1 MSFIKRLSLKKLRKN
16 SSSPTKNSQLPQVQY
31 VELQEQLR
39 EDNILI
45 GSGNHS
51 TSSTDMEPLP
61 APEKQTVLLL
71 HAAKQPYQ
79 LTEDYPVPRVE
90 GEHDVLVRT
99 QTIGLNPID
108 WKAPDFNFAIP
119 ELPYIS
125 GRELAGEVVQTSRKD
140 SRLKPRD
147 RVLAISTDYRDLRK
161 AAYQQYVISFDY
173 NTVRIPP
180 SLSLEEGSTLGV
192 AFVAAALSLG
202 VCMGVD
208 FSSILSGPD
217 LFSLLRSSVSP
228 GSLAEDICSECLDGI
243 CSHERAR
250 AGDWVA
256 VWGGSS
262 TSANLTIQ
270 LAKLAGL
277 KVVTIVDKAKHG
289 LRLSNHEVLKADLL
303 VDSHDPER
311 AVQIIRQNLK
321 GKLRFG
327 VDTRGRESATS
338 LLHALSPDNIDS
350 PPLPAGEKPPSPPG
364 TPKEETLLG
373 AHLIG
378 LTGLPKQQA
387 PEGTMFHTVPIKLF
401 HEVPEVGGALC
412 QWLER
417 LLAEGLVKAPEII
430 DVVQGLGS
438 INRGLDRMRKGEISG
453 GKLVVRVAE

>member
-1 MSFIKRLSLKKLRKN
+1 
-16 SSSPTKNSQLPQVQY
+16 
-31 VELQEQLR
+31 
-39 EDNILI
+39 
-45 GSGNHS
+45 
-51 TSSTDMEPLP
+51 
-61 APEKQTVLLL
+61 
-71 HAAKQPYQ
+71 
-79 LTEDYPVPRVE
+79 
-90 GEHDVLVRT
+90 
-99 QTIGLNPID
+99 
-108 WKAPDFNFAIP
+108 
-119 ELPYIS
+119 
-125 GRELAGEVVQTSRKD
+125 
-140 SRLKPRD
+140 
-147 RVLAISTDYRDLRK
+147 
-161 AAYQQYVISFDY
+161 
-173 NTVRIPP
+173 
-180 SLSLEEGSTLGV
+180 
-192 AFVAAALSLG
+192 
-202 VCMGVD
+202 MGVD
-208 FSSILSGPD
+208 FSSVLSGPD
-217 LFSLLRSSVSP
+217 LFSLLRSSVP
-228 GSLAEDICSECLDGI
+228 QDSLAEDIRSECLDGI
-243 CSHERAR
+243 RSHERAK

-270 LAKLAGL
+270 LARLAGL

-338 LLHALSPDNIDS
+338 LLHALSPDNVDS
-350 PPLPAGEKPPSPPG
+350 PPLSAGEAPPSPPG

-378 LTGLPKQQA
+378 LTGLPKQTA
-387 PEGTMFHTVPIKLF
+387 PEGTLFHTVPFKLF

-430 DVVQGLGS
+430 DVEQGMGS
-438 INRGLDRMRKGEISG
+438 INKGLDRMRRGEISG